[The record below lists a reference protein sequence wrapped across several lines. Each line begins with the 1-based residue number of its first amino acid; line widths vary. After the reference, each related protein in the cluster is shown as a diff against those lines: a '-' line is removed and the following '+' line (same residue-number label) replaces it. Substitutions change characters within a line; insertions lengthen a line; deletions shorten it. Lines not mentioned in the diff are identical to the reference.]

1 MYYMSL
7 SFFDSMSAETVKQFE
22 RGIANEIEYFRSRIM
37 AATEIDA
44 EHKEL
49 LQDLF
54 CAVEV
59 SLLKET
65 ASLDFLK
72 SNTYSI
78 EDSLSRLKHISR
90 LSVARY
96 ENGWECHGVELDDIK
111 SFRKLTERDMT
122 KFFES
127 ISRIIKGE
135 PFLYRRQKV
144 FKRELLILVKDVVY
158 DYFMFAADKSHRGL
172 V

>member
-1 MYYMSL
+1 MKRIIVILALVIIILLTGGGVYIHNL
-7 SFFDSMSAETVKQFE
+7 PKDTLPIVPTAADKNRAVAPPPETVYVKVPGE
-22 RGIANEIEYFRSRIM
+22 
-37 AATEIDA
+37 
-44 EHKEL
+44 
-49 LQDLF
+49 
-54 CAVEV
+54 
-59 SLLKET
+59 
-65 ASLDFLK
+65 
-72 SNTYSI
+72 
-78 EDSLSRLKHISR
+78 
-90 LSVARY
+90 
-96 ENGWECHGVELDDIK
+96 
-111 SFRKLTERDMT
+111 T